1 MDWSTA
7 FCIVGTSWSIGFIID
22 AVLKDRRNK
31 SFEREFIEK
40 SRKGWNA
47 IRNVKVG
54 ENEYI
59 LPHALPLFIEE
70 ALKEEAR

>member
-7 FCIVGTSWSIGFIID
+7 FCIIGSLWSIAFIVD
-22 AVLKDRRNK
+22 AVLKDRKEK
-31 SFEREFIEK
+31 SFERKFIEK

-47 IRNVKVG
+47 IRSVKVG
-54 ENEYI
+54 DNEYI

-70 ALKEEAR
+70 SLKD